1 MLGAVPAHGTDVFE
15 LFQLLDHLV
24 KARVRDMEAYREFL
38 SEVLMTLPGVRETH
52 TYPVMEEVKNTT
64 VLPV

>member
-1 MLGAVPAHGTDVFE
+1 
-15 LFQLLDHLV
+15 
-24 KARVRDMEAYREFL
+24 MEAYREFL